1 MGVPGLLRWFQK
13 QFPSACKTATRL
25 DVLRSAQS
33 LYIDLNSTLHQ
44 GARESNGDVGTISA
58 TIDQIVRQINPS
70 SLLFLAIDGV
80 PPRMKERLQRQRRV
94 RSLDSS
100 SQQQKTAGKS
110 SFSSYAITPGTKWM
124 RQVEKHIVDFI
135 EQKRRVDGRW
145 KRLKVVF
152 SGSNDPGEGEQKIM
166 AYLRAQKDAAGGHC
180 VWSNDADT
188 VLLSLAAHVPGIT
201 TVSKHGSAGLVSYT
215 IVDIDELAC
224 RIATRYAALAGHGD
238 FGGDQL
244 VDQLVFMTFFAG
256 NDFLPPGPF
265 VQAGADAECINALW
279 KTYANLPHEHRC
291 LHSHGII
298 NPQAFKALLRL
309 FISNGEERGFRQH
322 VGVTALGSQLTAL
335 RARRME
341 WTMQSN
347 KYMSSTSGSELYET
361 QQGRGQRKKKSK
373 TGQLVPFVWIG
384 DLMELDQT
392 DWIKHGVEKISG
404 SAPLLAEQRVMYR
417 TTDECLHMR
426 SGEVLLEL
434 DRIPLACPSLLPVV
448 RAVMELA
455 ANKDV
460 PLYVESLEHIGSSK
474 LKWLPSFANRLQVEC
489 KVIYAGDPGYDSEYE
504 QLKAYRAGRGSSLS
518 SENNGLQTVRTTT
531 VVIGELGH
539 LHPPTHFVLLT
550 AQPTSKSFAT
560 PQAVDTRVALV
571 SDTDWGM
578 LLSDAKTERK
588 RVKELSKWKTLF
600 YKRHYFKSSDNSDF
614 VHDLCTNYANALGW
628 TTKYY
633 FTGEVSSWEFC
644 WPADIEGSLLG
655 VAPLESDLLEFL
667 DAQGQMECWLNVPVS
682 AALPPMVLE
691 HQLSVLPFEAWS
703 NDDRDMRLLAEM
715 LRDNEYSDELR
726 SEVRRR
732 LIESGNIDGSPCA
745 YFWFY

>member
-13 QFPSACKTATRL
+13 QFPSACKAATRL
-25 DVLRSAQS
+25 EVLRSTQS

-44 GARESNGDVGTISA
+44 GARESNGDVDTISA

-100 SQQQKTAGKS
+100 SQQQKAAGKP

-145 KRLKVVF
+145 RRLKVVF

-166 AYLRAQKDAAGGHC
+166 AYLRTQKDAEGGHC

-201 TVSKHGSAGLVSYT
+201 MVSKHGAAGLVSYT

-265 VQAGADAECINALW
+265 VQVGADAECINALW
-279 KTYANLPHEHRC
+279 KIYANLPHEHRC

-309 FISNGEERGFRQH
+309 FISSGEERGFRQH

-347 KYMSSTSGSELYET
+347 KYMGSTSGSELYET

-373 TGQLVPFVWIG
+373 TGQRVPFVWIG

-434 DRIPLACPSLLPVV
+434 DQIPLVCPSLLPVV
-448 RAVMELA
+448 RAAMGLA

-489 KVIYAGDPGYDSEYE
+489 KVINDGDPGYDSEYE

-518 SENNGLQTVRTTT
+518 SENNGLQTVQTTT
-531 VVIGELGH
+531 VVIGELGL

-550 AQPTSKSFAT
+550 SQPTSKSFAVS
-560 PQAVDTRVALV
+560 QAVDTRVALV

-588 RVKELSKWKTLF
+588 RVKELSKWKALF

-628 TTKYY
+628 TTQYY

-644 WPADIEGSLLG
+644 WPGDIEGSLLG

-667 DAQGQMECWLNVPVS
+667 DARGQMECWQNVPFCE
-682 AALPPMVLE
+682 ALPPTVLE
-691 HQLSVLPFEAWS
+691 HQLSVLPLEAWS
-703 NDDRDMRLLAEM
+703 NDDRNMCLLAEM
-715 LRDNEYSDELR
+715 LRDNDYSDESR

>member
-25 DVLRSAQS
+25 DVLRSTQS

-44 GARESNGDVGTISA
+44 GARESNGDVDTISA

-145 KRLKVVF
+145 KTLKVVF

-166 AYLRAQKDAAGGHC
+166 AYLRTQKNAEGGHC
-180 VWSNDADT
+180 VWSNDADI

-201 TVSKHGSAGLVSYT
+201 MVSKHGSAGLVSYT
-215 IVDIDELAC
+215 MVDIDELAC

-265 VQAGADAECINALW
+265 VQVGADAECINALW
-279 KTYANLPHEHRC
+279 KIYANLPHEHRC

-347 KYMSSTSGSELYET
+347 KYTSSTSGSEPYET

-404 SAPLLAEQRVMYR
+404 SAPLLAEQRAMYR

-426 SGEVLLEL
+426 SGEALLEL
-434 DRIPLACPSLLPVV
+434 DQIPLVCPSLLPVV
-448 RAVMELA
+448 RAAMELA

-460 PLYVESLEHIGSSK
+460 PLYVESLEHIGS
-474 LKWLPSFANRLQVEC
+474 
-489 KVIYAGDPGYDSEYE
+489 I
-504 QLKAYRAGRGSSLS
+504 
-518 SENNGLQTVRTTT
+518 
-531 VVIGELGH
+531 
-539 LHPPTHFVLLT
+539 
-550 AQPTSKSFAT
+550 
-560 PQAVDTRVALV
+560 ALV

-628 TTKYY
+628 TAQYY
-633 FTGEVSSWEFC
+633 FTGEVSSWEFS

-667 DAQGQMECWLNVPVS
+667 DTQGQMECWLNVPVS
-682 AALPPMVLE
+682 AALPPMALE

-703 NDDRDMRLLAEM
+703 NDDRNMRLLAEM